1 MADID
6 EESYLD
12 SLLGSIGDV
21 EDIVTS
27 KEIGVEKILEE
38 QKGSSEDS
46 TIKEM
51 EQELESL
58 LSAAEPEP
66 EPLPEP
72 EPEPVPEPTPE
83 PVPEPE
89 PTPEPEPAPVEESMD
104 LDAISAEELSSL
116 LDSSVKSGSDTADTA
131 DISDSD
137 MEKLKNMDLDN
148 IIEQVKDTASDDLFK
163 EEEQAADS
171 AEPEDKATK
180 AEAAEAGA
188 DEAEAED
195 EEQIDDEGEAVE
207 IDKDAKKKLKKEKK
221 KGGLFAALADIFFDD
236 DDDDIIEQEE
246 DSSKEEKKK
255 NKKDKKKKN
264 KDKNSEV
271 EETEDETSVD
281 ENERLI
287 EEVFGDKDTLDDNAA
302 PEKGFFAKLKYRMA
316 QMKKKNEEEEAL
328 EEEAEAL
335 DIEERKKK
343 KEEDKVAKEAKKEEA
358 KKAKAEKPKKEK
370 KPKEKKAK
378 PKKEKKPKPEPK
390 PGDILKI
397 KPKSMV
403 MFVLF
408 VAGVCV
414 LILVASSLMN
424 SMSASSSARS
434 NFELGSYS
442 KAFQNLYGSNISNA
456 DKSIYERSSV
466 VMYVQRQYESYQNY
480 MELKMYTEAINAL
493 VKGLDRYDTYYKQ
506 ASDLGVAE
514 ALDDQKSYIYA
525 AFQSSFNISQSEAD
539 QLLTEYNDNFTQYYV
554 KIDKMGKAMGE

>member
-1 MADID
+1 
-6 EESYLD
+6 
-12 SLLGSIGDV
+12 
-21 EDIVTS
+21 
-27 KEIGVEKILEE
+27 
-38 QKGSSEDS
+38 
-46 TIKEM
+46 M

-66 EPLPEP
+66 TPEPEPVQEPVPEPTP

-83 PVPEPE
+83 PEPEPE
-89 PTPEPEPAPVEESMD
+89 PVEESMD

-116 LDSSVKSGSDTADTA
+116 LDSSVKSGGEPEAPELSE
-131 DISDSD
+131 SD

-148 IIEQVKDTASDDLFK
+148 IIEQVKDNASDDLFN
-163 EEEQAADS
+163 EDEQDADS
-171 AEPEDKATK
+171 EEAEAEPV
-180 AEAAEAGA
+180 EAMS
-188 DEAEAED
+188 DEAEAESG
-195 EEQIDDEGEAVE
+195 EQIDGEGEAVE
-207 IDKDAKKKLKKEKK
+207 IDKEAKKKLKKEKK
-221 KGGLFAALADIFFDD
+221 KGGLFAAIADIFFEDEEDD
-236 DDDDIIEQEE
+236 DNGEKEE
-246 DSSKEEKKK
+246 DSPKEEKKK
-255 NKKDKKKKN
+255 KKKDKKKKN
-264 KDKNSEV
+264 KEEVNEV
-271 EETEDETSVD
+271 EESEDETNVD

-287 EEVFGDKDTLDDNAA
+287 EEVFGDKDTLDDNVA

-316 QMKKKNEEEEAL
+316 QMKKKNAEEEAL

-370 KPKEKKAK
+370 PKKEKKAK

-397 KPKSMV
+397 KPKSMI

-414 LILVASSLMN
+414 LILAASSLMN

-434 NFELGSYS
+434 YFELGSYN
-442 KAFQNLYGSNISNA
+442 KAFQKLYGSSISKA
-456 DKSIYERSSV
+456 DQSIYERSSV

-480 MELKMYTEAINAL
+480 MELGMYTEAINSL

-506 ASDLGVAE
+506 ASDLGVAD
-514 ALDDQKSYIYA
+514 ALDDQKSNIYA
-525 AFQSSFNISQSEAD
+525 AFQASFNISQSEAD